1 MSGNKSFLIRDLLGD
16 VLGGPAGA
24 RLAQLAQERCSKMSP
39 SSPTLLTKDAEGNI
53 QKEPPPAGRMTSPAP
68 SASSSPSGF
77 LGDEKEEERRR
88 HGQEEGRRTPTRNS
102 NPHGTAHPPLSPPMS
117 CPSLKPNAS
126 PTPKCTI
133 PCTPTT
139 PPTSFPATPPT
150 PTLKASLLSA
160 PTLII
165 PPPPTILTT
174 PMIKSPP
181 LSPPAAAHETSRSP
195 SPKSPSSPL
204 LPDDDHL
211 DEGRDP
217 EDDSAGMPGDA
228 NSSSLRRDDDKKK
241 PRRRRTAF
249 THAQLAYL
257 ERKFRVQKYLSVA
270 DRSDVAEA
278 LNLSETQ
285 VKTWYQNRR
294 TKWKRQNQMRLE
306 QLRQSAGV
314 GVEKDLL
321 GGGGGRS
328 SPADPL
334 GVVAPTCCPPYFLP
348 PVDRSCFITTAGL
361 FTRLPYSPSCP
372 L

>member
-1 MSGNKSFLIRDLLGD
+1 MLWVIALIRTVVSHSIIQSTVVGHSIIQST
-16 VLGGPAGA
+16 VV
-24 RLAQLAQERCSKMSP
+24 
-39 SSPTLLTKDAEGNI
+39 GNSI
-53 QKEPPPAGRMTSPAP
+53 NQSTVVGNSINQSTVV
-68 SASSSPSGF
+68 
-77 LGDEKEEERRR
+77 
-88 HGQEEGRRTPTRNS
+88 GRRTPIRS
-102 NPHGTAHPPLSPPMS
+102 SHAHGPTHPPLSPPMS
-117 CPSLKPNAS
+117 CPPMKTNSS
-126 PTPKCTI
+126 PL
-133 PCTPTT
+133 
-139 PPTSFPATPPT
+139 A
-150 PTLKASLLSA
+150 KASLLSA
-160 PTLII
+160 PALII

-181 LSPPAAAHETSRSP
+181 MSPPPTAHEESRSP

-204 LPDDDHL
+204 LPDEDHL
-211 DEGRDP
+211 DEGRDA
-217 EDDSAGMPGDA
+217 DDDPAGMPGDP

-314 GVEKDLL
+314 GIEKDLL
-321 GGGGGRS
+321 GGGGGRN
-328 SPADPL
+328 SPSDPL

>member
-16 VLGGPAGA
+16 VLTPPASAAPRLTHAAQHRCRLPSGSPAGA
-24 RLAQLAQERCSKMSP
+24 ASTDLTTTSGGGRPPPGSPGAAASPPPPSPARSSPDEDGDAGNSPDPRARSP
-39 SSPTLLTKDAEGNI
+39 SSPAEG
-53 QKEPPPAGRMTSPAP
+53 TV
-68 SASSSPSGF
+68 
-77 LGDEKEEERRR
+77 
-88 HGQEEGRRTPTRNS
+88 
-102 NPHGTAHPPLSPPMS
+102 
-117 CPSLKPNAS
+117 
-126 PTPKCTI
+126 
-133 PCTPTT
+133 TT
-139 PPTSFPATPPT
+139 P
-150 PTLKASLLSA
+150 A
-160 PTLII
+160 PTLTT
-165 PPPPTILTT
+165 PLSTLTTPLPTLTASLVAAAAPGLVRAPILTT
-174 PMIKSPP
+174 PTATKP
-181 LSPPAAAHETSRSP
+181 LAAGAAATPASPPALDASRSP
-195 SPKSPSSPL
+195 SPSGED
-204 LPDDDHL
+204 LPD
-211 DEGRDP
+211 G
-217 EDDSAGMPGDA
+217 AAGDA
-228 NSSSLRRDDDKKK
+228 DDDGATMGGNGGAGKRQEDKKK

-321 GGGGGRS
+321 AGGGERN

-334 GVVAPTCCPPYFLP
+334 GVVAPTCCPPPYFLP

-361 FTRLPYSPSCP
+361 FTRLPYSPSCH

>member
-24 RLAQLAQERCSKMSP
+24 RLAQLAQERCSSKMAPS
-39 SSPTLLTKDAEGNI
+39 SSPTLLTKDVEGSSVLG
-53 QKEPPPAGRMTSPAP
+53 ESSPPAGRRRMTTTSSSSPAP

-77 LGDEKEEERRR
+77 LGDEKDEGEEGRR
-88 HGQEEGRRTPTRNS
+88 HGDEEGHRTPTRNS
-102 NPHGTAHPPLSPPMS
+102 NAHGIAHPPLS
-117 CPSLKPNAS
+117 
-126 PTPKCTI
+126 
-133 PCTPTT
+133 

-150 PTLKASLLSA
+150 PTLKASLLSSA

-181 LSPPAAAHETSRSP
+181 LSPPAAAHHDETSRSP
-195 SPKSPSSPL
+195 SPKTPSSPL
-204 LPDDDHL
+204 LPEEDHL

-217 EDDSAGMPGDA
+217 EDDSSAMPGDA

-321 GGGGGRS
+321 GVGGGGGRN